1 MLLFLYN
8 FGSAETLV
16 SLYHLLLFNTTK
28 SKLNLK
34 SVLTGGVLSA
44 GSNSG
49 DLSSLKLWADYIYL
63 DTDERKRFAQVSHEY
78 LIEQLQYQSEGAGT
92 SFTLNFNHPVKEL
105 IWAGK
110 RSGVNK
116 EGGPANVS
124 DLMKNDESAKLADT
138 TVTTTLK
145 LNGQERFAPRL
156 DGYFTRTQP
165 WQHHSHPGGGVKQ
178 DAIHVYS
185 FALKPEEHQPSGTCN
200 FSRIDTA
207 QYSFSQIQW
216 QVAVKMSSL
225 HVGCQLQRP
234 QSHE

>member
-1 MLLFLYN
+1 M
-8 FGSAETLV
+8 G
-16 SLYHLLLFNTTK
+16 
-28 SKLNLK
+28 
-34 SVLTGGVLSA
+34 
-44 GSNSG
+44 
-49 DLSSLKLWADYIYL
+49 
-63 DTDERKRFAQVSHEY
+63 
-78 LIEQLQYQSEGAGT
+78 
-92 SFTLNFNHPVKEL
+92 
-105 IWAGK
+105 GK

-207 QYSFSQIQW
+207 QLVFSDS
-216 QVAVKMSSL
+216 VAGSGKDVGL
-225 HVGCQLQRP
+225 HIWAVNYNVLKSWVNGRLLQLNVVVYIFFIV
-234 QSHE
+234 